1 MPQDRPVAR
10 DGRVLPYTRRLS
22 LIIIPF
28 LVLAFIVLFGFPRR
42 TERLFAWTIKSAMTS
57 MTLAS
62 AYLGGAYFFAH
73 VLREK
78 RWNAVQTGFASVAL
92 FATLLGVTTILHW
105 DKFNHRNVAFW
116 LWAAL
121 YFTTPF
127 LVAICWIANQR
138 VAAPAAPDEVRVG
151 RIAQWTIVI
160 VGMLAL
166 AQGLVMFIA
175 PAVAIPAWPWMLT
188 PLTCRVVGSIFC
200 LGSAGIMALI
210 DPRWSTLE
218 VMFRVEI
225 VMITLILI
233 SAARAWTEFDPGKAL
248 TWLLLAGFVGV
259 LLGSLYLSWTMARRL
274 RSLDHPRSEQ
284 VEST

>member
-1 MPQDRPVAR
+1 MPRHRPVAR
-10 DGRVLPYTRRLS
+10 DGRVLPYTRTLS

-28 LVLAFIVLFGFPRR
+28 LVLAFIVLFGFPRH
-42 TERLFAWTIKSAMTS
+42 TEQLFAWTIKATMTS

-62 AYLGGAYFFAH
+62 AYLGGAYFFAR

-78 RWNAVQTGFASVAL
+78 RWNVVQTGFASVAL
-92 FATLLGVTTILHW
+92 FASLLGVTTILHW
-105 DKFNHRNVAFW
+105 DKFNHRHVAFW

-127 LVAICWIANQR
+127 LVAICWVANQR
-138 VAAPAAPDEVRVG
+138 VADPAAPDDVRVG

-175 PAVAIPAWPWMLT
+175 PAVVIPVWPWMLT

-210 DPRWSTLE
+210 DPRWSTLRL
-218 VMFRVEI
+218 MFRVEI

-233 SAARAWTEFDPGKAL
+233 SAARAWPEFDLGKPL
-248 TWLLLAGFVGV
+248 TWLLLAGFLFV
-259 LLGSLYLSWTMARRL
+259 LVGSLYLSWTMAHRL
-274 RSLDHPRSEQ
+274 RSVDPPRPEQ
-284 VEST
+284 VEAT

>member
-1 MPQDRPVAR
+1 MPRHRPVAR
-10 DGRVLPYTRRLS
+10 DGRVLPYTRTLS

-28 LVLAFIVLFGFPRR
+28 LVLAFIILFGFPRQ
-42 TERLFAWTIKSAMTS
+42 TQRLFAWTINPTMTS

-73 VLREK
+73 VSREK
-78 RWNAVQTGFASVAL
+78 RWNVVQTGFASVAI
-92 FATLLGVTTILHW
+92 FASLLGVTTILHW
-105 DKFNHRNVAFW
+105 DKFNHRHIAFW

-138 VAAPAAPDEVRVG
+138 VARPVALDEVRIG
-151 RIAQWTIVI
+151 RIPQWTIVI

-175 PAVAIPAWPWMLT
+175 PALVIPIWPWMLT

-210 DPRWSTLE
+210 DPRWSTLHL
-218 VMFRVEI
+218 MFRVEL

-233 SAARAWTEFDPGKAL
+233 SAVRARTEFDPGKPL
-248 TWLLLAGFVGV
+248 TWLLLAGFLFV
-259 LLGSLYLSWTMARRL
+259 LIGSLYLNWTMAHRLRRL
-274 RSLDHPRSEQ
+274 NPPGPEQ
-284 VEST
+284 AETT